1 MSGFDRVQT
10 SAAVFVRGL
19 DHRAE
24 LAALEMGEA
33 RDHAVGISGL
43 FLISAVSALLTG
55 FAINFLVAAL
65 WWDTPHRVL
74 AIGLSIAVQATIA
87 ITAAVLCVRRA
98 RLWRPLP
105 QTIDQLRKDSQ
116 CLHELL
122 TLPPR

>member
-1 MSGFDRVQT
+1 MNAFDRLQS
-10 SAAVFVRGL
+10 SAAVFVRGI

-33 RDHAVGISGL
+33 RDHAVGITGL
-43 FLISAVSALLTG
+43 FLISAVAALLTG

-74 AIGLSIAVQATIA
+74 AIALSIAVQATIA
-87 ITAAVLCVRRA
+87 VAAAALCVKRA
-98 RLWRPLP
+98 RVWRPLS
-105 QTIDQLRKDSQ
+105 QTIDQLKKDSQ

-122 TLPPR
+122 AARPH

>member
-10 SAAVFVRGL
+10 SAAVFVRGI

-33 RDHAVGISGL
+33 RDHAVGLSGL
-43 FLISAVSALLTG
+43 FLISAVGALLTG
-55 FAINFLVAAL
+55 FAVNLLVAAL

-74 AIGLSIAVQATIA
+74 AISLSIGAQAAIA
-87 ITAAVLCVRRA
+87 ITAATLCVRRA
-98 RLWRPLP
+98 RLWRPLS
-105 QTIDQLRKDSQ
+105 QTLDQLKKDSQ

-122 TLPPR
+122 TPPPR